1 MFAGLRD
8 LVEFL
13 PASLAAIISYF
24 SAEITRGIWKSVP
37 MNGIDWPSPAPILP
51 SVQSEIKEILA
62 AVGVS
67 IPSYFS
73 GRCFPFFSSL
83 SYEPSYCLYISLDF

>member
-8 LVEFL
+8 LIDFL

-24 SAEITRGIWKSVP
+24 SAEVTRGIWKSVP
-37 MNGIDWPSPAPILP
+37 MNGRDWPSPAPLLR
-51 SVQSEIKEILA
+51 SVESEVKEILA

-67 IPSYFS
+67 MPSCIPSCTSGIYF
-73 GRCFPFFSSL
+73 
-83 SYEPSYCLYISLDF
+83 